1 MVSVYCMPFDLS
13 WFMFHRFFL
22 FTDLH
27 FTFAFSDHYTLHC
40 TIFADET
47 FEDSY

>member
-1 MVSVYCMPFDLS
+1 MVSVYCMPFDFS

-22 FTDLH
+22 FTD
-27 FTFAFSDHYTLHC
+27 FTFAFSGYYTLHC

-47 FEDSY
+47 FADGY